1 MNNSNRV
8 LQYLGCLSY
17 LIVMKLETFGNQT
30 HEQMCCRPQLRQF
43 QAPGALLSNI
53 LMPIQGDTLALS
65 QDADLICHICLIH
78 PGRGF
83 AWLAW
88 LGQTFVFT
96 PKYGHSLAF
105 GTSGVS
111 AYDSACKDSRL
122 RRESNVHVLGLR
134 LSTMAACT
142 KQHDAE
148 QRHIINKKYFNDL
161 MQHRGHKPFKL
172 KPSDDDYALIVIC
185 DQMPRAG
192 HTKGWIPT
200 LANITI
206 INFW

>member
-30 HEQMCCRPQLRQF
+30 HEQMCCRPQLRQS

-111 AYDSACKDSRL
+111 AYDSACKDTLQPHHRVFVVKAMYMSWVFDLARWL
-122 RRESNVHVLGLR
+122 HVLSNMML
-134 LSTMAACT
+134 
-142 KQHDAE
+142 
-148 QRHIINKKYFNDL
+148 NKDT
-161 MQHRGHKPFKL
+161 
-172 KPSDDDYALIVIC
+172 S
-185 DQMPRAG
+185 
-192 HTKGWIPT
+192 
-200 LANITI
+200 
-206 INFW
+206 